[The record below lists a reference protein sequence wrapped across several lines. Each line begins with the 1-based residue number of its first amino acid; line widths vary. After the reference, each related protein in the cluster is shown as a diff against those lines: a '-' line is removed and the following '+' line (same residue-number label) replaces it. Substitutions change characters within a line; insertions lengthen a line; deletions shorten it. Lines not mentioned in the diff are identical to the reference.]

1 MEDKYVI
8 TVSFL
13 DIPDKFVLCESRE
26 ETQLVNVKEKKKIAD
41 RAINYNRSEAII
53 KTGTVRLVLENI
65 GLPLTVDEVDA
76 VKLSDIVKT
85 EGGEK

>member
-8 TVSFL
+8 AVSFV
-13 DIPDKFVLCESRE
+13 DIPDKLVLCENGE

-41 RAINYNRSEAII
+41 RAITYNRSEAII
-53 KTGTVRLVLENI
+53 ETGTVRLVLENI

-85 EGGEK
+85 EGLEK